1 MQSIKYKV
9 PHLHKNNQSKNAKL
23 GMNWLSR
30 NTRGNHLLDTVNQNL
45 NGNKEYSAEG
55 QNTSQAGHVSSG

>member
-1 MQSIKYKV
+1 
-9 PHLHKNNQSKNAKL
+9 
-23 GMNWLSR
+23 MNWLSR

-55 QNTSQAGHVSSG
+55 QNTSQAGHVSSGWRTVGSSRERKKNAQALLCE